1 MRVSSVTTPSP
12 RAEKFSPSRYWTSVS
27 SCEKKLAG
35 IFSICRPRKS
45 FTCDSMITTAMPLV
59 KPMTMEMGT
68 KRMICPSRSAPIRKR
83 MAPAIIVA
91 SSRLDMPYCRAMP

>member
-1 MRVSSVTTPSP
+1 
-12 RAEKFSPSRYWTSVS
+12 
-27 SCEKKLAG
+27 
-35 IFSICRPRKS
+35 
-45 FTCDSMITTAMPLV
+45 MITTAMPLV

-91 SSRLDMPYCRAMP
+91 SSRLDMPYCSAMP

>member
-1 MRVSSVTTPSP
+1 
-12 RAEKFSPSRYWTSVS
+12 VS

-45 FTCDSMITTAMPLV
+45 FTCDSMIT
-59 KPMTMEMGT
+59 
-68 KRMICPSRSAPIRKR
+68 SRSAPIRKR

-91 SSRLDMPYCRAMP
+91 SSRLDMPYCSAMP